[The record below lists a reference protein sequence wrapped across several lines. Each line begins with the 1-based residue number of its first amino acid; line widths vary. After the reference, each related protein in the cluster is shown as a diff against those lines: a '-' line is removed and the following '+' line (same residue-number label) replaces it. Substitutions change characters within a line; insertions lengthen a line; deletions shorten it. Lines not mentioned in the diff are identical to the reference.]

1 MNVSDLQV
9 KPQDKTN
16 DQPDGVNHG
25 SQNNRKY
32 NRLLSD
38 LNIMISRQTVRTHS
52 RLKTS
57 IKASLLGGIVLLA
70 GCETTSQFRPD
81 PQAGVVTRTALA
93 AEYIRSGD
101 LDAAQRNLAQALKTD
116 PNSVDANN
124 MMGVLL
130 QQEGSPSNMAK
141 AESYFKR
148 AISIDPNYAQAR
160 NNYGVYL
167 SGRKRYQEAIAQFSV
182 AGAALGYEGRA
193 AALENLGRT
202 YVQVNDPVNA
212 EKTFKQ
218 ALQANRDSAIA
229 KLELADLFLQK
240 NQVREASG
248 LYNDYL
254 RSIGSQKQGARAL
267 WLGIRIARAERDTI
281 RMKNFINQLGADY
294 PSSTEYQRYLKLQQT
309 PEAVWN

>member
-9 KPQDKTN
+9 KPHDN
-16 DQPDGVNHG
+16 NHDQPEDVNPG
-25 SQNNRKY
+25 SQDNTIY
-32 NRLLSD
+32 SRLMRY
-38 LNIMISRQTVRTHS
+38 LNLMFSRQTLRTHS
-52 RLKTS
+52 L
-57 IKASLLGGIVLLA
+57 IKASLVGGVVLLA
-70 GCETTSQFRPD
+70 GCETTSQLKPD

-148 AISIDPNYAQAR
+148 AIAIDPNYAQAR

-167 SGRKRYQEAIAQFSV
+167 SGRKRYRDAIAQFSV

-240 NQVREASG
+240 NQLREASG

-254 RSIGSQKQGARAL
+254 RSIGNQKQGARAL

-294 PSSTEYQRYLKLQQT
+294 PSSAEYQGYLKLQQT
-309 PEAVWN
+309 PEAVWK